1 MTAEGA
7 PHMHRLHREHQTL
20 EKMIAL
26 YCRDHHKPAQGLCS
40 GCTAL
45 RDYAAARLERCRF
58 GADKPKCSACPVHCY
73 KPAMR
78 EAIRDVMRYSGP
90 RMLIRHP
97 VLALGH
103 TLDGVLNRPKEL
115 ARKSS

>member
-1 MTAEGA
+1 
-7 PHMHRLHREHQTL
+7 MHRLTREQKTL

-26 YCRDHHKPAQGLCS
+26 YCRDHHKPGAALCPDCAAVQS
-40 GCTAL
+40 
-45 RDYAAARLERCRF
+45 YATARLEHCKF

-78 EAIRDVMRYSGP
+78 DAIRTIMRYSGP
-90 RMLIRHP
+90 RMLLHHP

-103 TLDGVLNRPKEL
+103 TLDGVLNPPPK
-115 ARKSS
+115 RGSIPT